1 MRESVHGSLTSVP
14 HSFLWDTT
22 QSREIPMRVREK
34 VQEFWGLSALLLG
47 NKAERPRKHLLLT
60 SAFTLATL
68 IPQWVYGPGKVPA
81 LRNKEQNVRRKPLR
95 SHRPYGMWIRNQGA
109 IEPSVKH
116 DEQSTEKLNLANSH
130 VQRNIWFL
138 GKFYETACGNG
149 TKGPNHFHQKQH
161 RAGTVLALLT
171 PFVNRESWGEL
182 DLEAWRESINIVVS
196 ETSHSPGK
204 YQQTSSLVSK
214 RAWKKR
220 SRIFE
225 DSAPFL
231 LVIKQSVQENTF
243 SEHQPFHWGPR
254 FHYGC
259 MGLRRFQHLE
269 QRKKSVRRKTFKSH
283 RPYGRWNRN
292 QGALVRW
299 VKDDEHSTKKHNSAN
314 SRFQEMFPS
323 WVIPNKTAGG
333 NGTKRPKT
341 CKSDTTL
348 YRDGLSTIITF
359 CE

>member
-269 QRKKSVRRKTFKSH
+269 QRKKVWGERLSSHIGLMEGGTGIKVFWYGEWKTT
-283 RPYGRWNRN
+283 NTALRN
-292 QGALVRW
+292 TILPTAA
-299 VKDDEHSTKKHNSAN
+299 SKKC
-314 SRFQEMFPS
+314 FLP
-323 WVIPNKTAGG
+323 G
-333 NGTKRPKT
+333 
-341 CKSDTTL
+341 
-348 YRDGLSTIITF
+348 
-359 CE
+359 